1 MDDAAAAAA
10 LIGLAFAA
18 QTVATDP
25 PPSALN
31 ETTASVSASL
41 AAEGPTAKE
50 RGGFA
55 AWIGQTLA
63 GCVLWEVKPRG
74 LYLGRLAVHPNHRGK
89 AIAPALINAAEAQA
103 RHLALPRLL
112 LSTRLALADNRR
124 LFARC
129 GFIETE
135 QHAHPGYAW
144 GCPVSIDG
152 LLAIGLGV
160 VHGGLHLGFVGQGRA
175 IFQRGMEPH
184 WVVPAFDAAE
194 AGHPCF
200 GL

>member
-1 MDDAAAAAA
+1 MEDAAATAA
-10 LIGLAFAA
+10 LIRLAFAA

-25 PPSALN
+25 PASARN

-41 AAEGPTAKE
+41 ASKGSAVKE

-63 GCVLWEVKPRG
+63 GCVLWQVQPRG
-74 LYLGRLAVHPNHRGK
+74 LYLGRLSVHPNHRGK
-89 AIAPALINAAEAQA
+89 AIAPTLIDAVEAQA

-135 QHAHPGYAW
+135 QHAHPGYTH
-144 GCPVSIDG
+144 PT
-152 LLAIGLGV
+152 
-160 VHGGLHLGFVGQGRA
+160 FVDMERA
-175 IFQRGMEPH
+175 VG
-184 WVVPAFDAAE
+184 A
-194 AGHPCF
+194 
-200 GL
+200 

>member
-1 MDDAAAAAA
+1 MEDAHECVVRPLRMDDAAAAAA
-10 LIGLAFAA
+10 LIRLAFAA

-25 PPSALN
+25 PASARN

-74 LYLGRLAVHPNHRGK
+74 LYLGRLSVHPNHRGK
-89 AIAPALINAAEAQA
+89 ANAPALINAVEAQA

-135 QHAHPGYAW
+135 QHAHPGYAY
-144 GCPVSIDG
+144 PTFVD
-152 LLAIGLGV
+152 LERV
-160 VHGGLHLGFVGQGRA
+160 VAR
-175 IFQRGMEPH
+175 
-184 WVVPAFDAAE
+184 
-194 AGHPCF
+194 
-200 GL
+200 